1 MAGTIIKITDE
12 TPIVMLT
19 VGQQRELF
27 KEWFKELSERSQPIS
42 APSVDSPK
50 RYVYGIAGIA
60 TLFQTSY
67 ATAQKL
73 KDGILQPAVYQQ
85 GRKIMV
91 DVEHAMK
98 LFREHEQV
106 KSIKELKVK

>member
-1 MAGTIIKITDE
+1 MATINITDD

-27 KEWFKELSERSQPIS
+27 KKWFKELSEDPQPIL

-60 TLFQTSY
+60 TLFQVSY
-67 ATAQKL
+67 ATAHKM
-73 KDGILQPAVYQQ
+73 KNGILKPAILQQ
-85 GRKIMV
+85 GRRIMC

-98 LFREHEQV
+98 LFKEHAEKSV
-106 KSIKELKVK
+106 KDLKVK